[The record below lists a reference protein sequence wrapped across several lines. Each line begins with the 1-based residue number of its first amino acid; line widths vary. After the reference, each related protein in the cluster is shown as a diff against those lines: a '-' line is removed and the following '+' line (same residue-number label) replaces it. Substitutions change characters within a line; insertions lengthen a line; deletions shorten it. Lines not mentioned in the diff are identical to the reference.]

1 MSSDDVEAVMAPVEV
16 PVVASA
22 AAAASSS
29 NTIGGTAAAKAE
41 RRPWVEKYRP
51 TQLEQLVAHEDIL
64 STLKR
69 LLDSG
74 SMPHLL
80 FYGPPGTG
88 KTTTIQAIARMLF
101 GTRVKGNVLELN
113 ASDDRG
119 IDVVRHEIKEFAST
133 GSIGGAGGFFGP
145 TAAASS
151 SSASASTA
159 NKANF
164 KLIILDEADQMSH
177 DAQAALRRVIERYT
191 KNARFCI
198 ICNHANKIIPAV
210 QSRCTRFRFS
220 PLNKQMLPR
229 LQHIMSEEK
238 IESTT
243 EGLQAAV
250 KLSCGDMRRC
260 LNLLQACALSAGKV
274 TVDTVYDV
282 SGYPRPKDVET
293 AGTAMLQT
301 PFGESYQFVQQLVE
315 AKGISMVDFITE
327 LHPAIMRLGVPQ
339 EFKWFAT
346 MRLADFEHQLASGAS
361 ETLVISGIV
370 GMMQIIKESVAQN
383 KSPFELA
390 AC

>member
-1 MSSDDVEAVMAPVEV
+1 MVPSIAPS
-16 PVVASA
+16 AS
-22 AAAASSS
+22 
-29 NTIGGTAAAKAE
+29 TIGGTAEAKAE

-64 STLKR
+64 STLRR
-69 LLDSG
+69 LLESG

-88 KTTTIQAIARMLF
+88 KTTTIQACARMLF

-133 GSIGGAGGFFGP
+133 GSIGGGGFFGG
-145 TAAASS
+145 AASS
-151 SSASASTA
+151 GAAA
-159 NKANF
+159 PKANF

-191 KNARFCI
+191 RNARFCI

-229 LQHIMSEEK
+229 LQYIMAEEK
-238 IESTT
+238 IEATA
-243 EGLQAAV
+243 EGLQAAM

-260 LNLLQACALSAGKV
+260 LNLLQACALSAGAV
-274 TVDTVYDV
+274 TIDTVYDV
-282 SGYPRPKDVET
+282 SGYPRPKDVEA

-301 PFGESYQFVQQLVE
+301 PFVESYQFLQRLVE
-315 AKGISMVDFITE
+315 AKGISMADFITE

-339 EFKWFAT
+339 EVKWFAAT
-346 MRLADFEHQLASGAS
+346 RLADFEHQLASGAS
-361 ETLVISGIV
+361 EALVVSGIV
-370 GMMQIIKESVAQN
+370 GMMQLIKESVAQN

>member
-1 MSSDDVEAVMAPVEV
+1 MSNSDEVEAIMV
-16 PVVASA
+16 PVVNPIAGPTGSA
-22 AAAASSS
+22 
-29 NTIGGTAAAKAE
+29 GTKAE

-88 KTTTIQAIARMLF
+88 KTTTIQACARMLF
-101 GTRVKGNVLELN
+101 GNRVKGNVLELN

-119 IDVVRHEIKEFAST
+119 IDIVRNEIKEFAST
-133 GSIGGAGGFFGP
+133 GSIGGSGGFFG
-145 TAAASS
+145 AAAATSGGVA
-151 SSASASTA
+151 ASATA
-159 NKANF
+159 SKTNF

-229 LQHIMSEEK
+229 LQFIMTEES
-238 IESTT
+238 IPFDL

-260 LNLLQACALSAGKV
+260 LNLLQACALSTGKV
-274 TVDTVYDV
+274 SVDTIYDV
-282 SGYPRPKDVET
+282 SGYPRPKDVEL
-293 AGTAMLQT
+293 AGTSMLQT
-301 PFGESYQFVQQLVE
+301 PFVESYEFLQGLVE

-339 EFKWFAT
+339 QMKWFAT
-346 MRLADFEHQLASGAS
+346 TKLADFEHQLASGAS
-361 ETLVISGIV
+361 ETLIMSGVV
-370 GMMQIIKESVAQN
+370 GMMQILKESVAQN

-390 AC
+390 AT

>member
-1 MSSDDVEAVMAPVEV
+1 MVPEVVPPPATSSK
-16 PVVASA
+16 
-22 AAAASSS
+22 
-29 NTIGGTAAAKAE
+29 NE

-88 KTTTIQAIARMLF
+88 KTTTIQACARMLF

-119 IDVVRHEIKEFAST
+119 IDVVRNEIKEFAST
-133 GSIGGAGGFFGP
+133 GSIGGAGGFFGAA
-145 TAAASS
+145 AAASS
-151 SSASASTA
+151 ATA
-159 NKANF
+159 TAPKANF

-229 LQHIMSEEK
+229 LQFIMTEEN
-238 IESTT
+238 IPFDV
-243 EGLQAAV
+243 EGLQASI

-274 TVDTVYDV
+274 SVDSVYDV
-282 SGYPRPKDVET
+282 SGYPRPKDVES

-301 PFGESYQFVQQLVE
+301 PFVESYEYLQKLVE

-327 LHPAIMRLGVPQ
+327 LHPAVMRLGIPQ
-339 EFKWFAT
+339 EMKWFAT
-346 MRLADFEHQLASGAS
+346 TKLADFEHQLAAGAS
-361 ETLVISGIV
+361 EPLVMAGIV
-370 GMMQIIKESVAQN
+370 GMMQILKESVAQN